1 MKNNKRFV
9 VAAVLATL
17 MCFAGSPAQA
27 LTKKETAAIAKSI
40 KEAPVAE
47 LALKAAEAVTKAP
60 KKEKEATAVTVVRAA
75 IAKNPAAAV
84 TVVSSVIKAAPSTA
98 PAVAA
103 EAVKAAPDQIE
114 AIASAAALAAPDLAD
129 KIVAAIV
136 DENPKAADKVAK
148 AVAFAVPQAQAS
160 VQQTIRQRSSGS
172 SAADQFGGQYS
183 SSSLPI
189 GPGQF
194 PVTPPQPASY
204 ASGSDP
210 SRP

>member
-9 VAAVLATL
+9 VAAVLASL

-27 LTKKETAAIAKSI
+27 LTKKETADITRSI
-40 KEAPVAE
+40 KDAPGAE
-47 LALKAAEAVTKAP
+47 LALKATEAVTKAS
-60 KKEKEATAVTVVRAA
+60 KKEKEATAVVVVRAA
-75 IAKNPAAAV
+75 IARNPAAAV

-103 EAVKAAPDQIE
+103 AAAKAAPDQIE

-129 KIVAAIV
+129 KVVAALI
-136 DENPKAADKVAK
+136 DENPKAAERVAK

-160 VQQTIRQRSSGS
+160 VQQVVRQRSNGS

-183 SSSLPI
+183 SSSTRI
-189 GPGQF
+189 DGSSF
-194 PVTPPQPASY
+194 PSTPPQPANY

>member
-27 LTKKETAAIAKSI
+27 LTKKETAAITKSI
-40 KEAPVAE
+40 NDAPGAE
-47 LALKAAEAVTKAP
+47 LALKASEAVTKAS
-60 KKEKEATAVTVVRAA
+60 KKEKEATAVAVVRAV
-75 IAKNPAAAV
+75 IAKNPAAAI

-103 EAVKAAPDQIE
+103 AAVKAAPDQIE
-114 AIASAAALAAPDLAD
+114 AIASAAALAAPDKAGD
-129 KIVAAIV
+129 IFAAIV
-136 DENPKAADKVAK
+136 DLNPKMRERLVT
-148 AVAFAVPQAQAS
+148 VMVLAVPQAQAS
-160 VQQTIRQRSSGS
+160 IQKAARQRSNGS

-183 SSSLPI
+183 SSSTRI
-189 GPGQF
+189 DGSSF
-194 PVTPPQPASY
+194 PSTPPQPATY
-204 ASGSDP
+204 GSGSDP